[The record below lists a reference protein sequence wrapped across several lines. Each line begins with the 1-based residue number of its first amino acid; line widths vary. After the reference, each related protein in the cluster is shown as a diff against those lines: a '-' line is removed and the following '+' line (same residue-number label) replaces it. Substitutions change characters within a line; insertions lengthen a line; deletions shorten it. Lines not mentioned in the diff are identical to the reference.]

1 MSWFGTVDSSTYT
14 LLVAYF
20 ATNGVSYEDTD
31 NLWWWGQNHL
41 EELRNHYLCSK
52 SPNMVAILSMVNADY
67 GICDMN
73 EMVWGRSCEY
83 YSKLPMSS
91 EDDPQDV
98 ALPSSGK
105 CENNPLLQ
113 EQMED
118 AKGLHLFE
126 DWMSFAVHVLM
137 EFVL

>member
-1 MSWFGTVDSSTYT
+1 
-14 LLVAYF
+14 
-20 ATNGVSYEDTD
+20 
-31 NLWWWGQNHL
+31 
-41 EELRNHYLCSK
+41 
-52 SPNMVAILSMVNADY
+52 MVAILSMVNADY

-105 CENNPLLQ
+105 CKNNPLLQ